1 MLNACRRNKARLSKI
16 SKLGEQRKSFV
27 TVKKSA
33 VIEIPYKPTVY
44 RNVGHNFLNRNT
56 MVEKSTR
63 RKEHKAR

>member
-1 MLNACRRNKARLSKI
+1 MHVEETKHSFSKI
-16 SKLGEQRKSFV
+16 SKLREQSKSFV

-33 VIEIPYKPTVY
+33 VIEIPYKPIVY

-56 MVEKSTR
+56 MAEKRTR